1 MMMKYFSLCLLVIF
15 TGAFAYAA
23 PQVRMQIQGRGELVI
38 ELYPEKAPKTV
49 ARFLQL
55 VESQFYDGVK
65 FHRVEN
71 NPRPFIVVTGDPL
84 SKSTSVDD
92 ARVGTGGSGTKI
104 PFEKNDLPFL
114 DGTLGMVRDINDP
127 DSADSQFF
135 ICNGNQRFLE
145 GTYVAFGRVVK
156 GLEIIPKI
164 VRGDTVISIRIVE

>member
-1 MMMKYFSLCLLVIF
+1 MMKCSLVFGVLV
-15 TGAFAYAA
+15 FAVASTFA
-23 PQVRMQIQGRGELVI
+23 VPQVRMQIQGKGELII

-55 VESQFYDGVK
+55 VKSNFYDGVR

-71 NPRPFIVVTGDPL
+71 NPRPFIIVTGDPF
-84 SKSTSVDD
+84 SKNFNLDD

-104 PFEKNDLPFL
+104 PFEKNDILFL

-145 GTYVAFGRVVK
+145 GTYVAFARVVK
-156 GLEIIPKI
+156 GLEVIPKI
-164 VRGDTVISIRIVE
+164 ARGDTVVSIRVIE